1 MLKYCFHIT
10 PVSKDSEKQ
19 SLIPTA
25 WRRVLTAIV
34 DSIARGECEKL
45 AEIPGVRPIAD
56 SKCREICRN
65 VEDYGA
71 RLGELP
77 EATWN
82 TSACQ
87 WMEGYWEV
95 LVDLFSEEEGA
106 SDLALNVRVY
116 EAGLDYSFEVRSI
129 YVP

>member
-1 MLKYCFHIT
+1 MSNIT

-19 SLIPTA
+19 SLILTA
-25 WRRVLTAIV
+25 WRGALTTIV
-34 DSIARGECEKL
+34 NSIARGECEKS
-45 AEIPGVRPIAD
+45 AEIPGLRPISD
-56 SKCREICRN
+56 SKCREIYKN
-65 VEDYGA
+65 VEDYGV
-71 RLGELP
+71 RLVELP